1 VSIPTDPIDDDDIPE
16 FDMSDARP
24 ARHFQRAAEQASQRS
39 GRRIV
44 AIDADIAADF
54 PDASHVNN
62 ALRELLRLRKIGL
75 A

>member
-1 VSIPTDPIDDDDIPE
+1 MSIPTDPIDDDDIPE

-44 AIDADIAADF
+44 AIDADF